1 MTAIEADVIIVGA
14 GFAGALMADQ
24 LAARGIRAA
33 VLETGP
39 QVNRGTA
46 FQTFLNAAVKTPESP
61 YERLPEAD
69 FPDSADSSRWY
80 RQAGPEPFKSTYLK
94 AVGGTSWHW
103 LGTCVRYV
111 PTDFRMRTQYDRAV
125 DWPID
130 YAELEPFYL
139 QAERELG
146 VAGDSTED
154 LGSPRSGPFPMPPVP
169 RTWLDRV
176 YQRALDGT
184 QYQVRLTPQARNSEA
199 REGRPACCGSSTCIP
214 ICPVGAKYDATVHL
228 ERARS
233 KGAVIHDRTT
243 ATFIEIGA
251 EGRVTAIRFRRPDG
265 TGDLARGRVFILA
278 ANAVETPR
286 LLLHSRSEAAP
297 AGIANE
303 SDQVGRNLMD
313 HPIQLSWA
321 LAGEPVWPYRG
332 PLSTSGIENLR
343 DGAFR
348 RDRSGMRIQIA
359 NDGWNWPTGG
369 PVTLADTLSRRGLR
383 GAALRREIAEH
394 ASRQVQLAALTE
406 QLPEPENRITLDPAD
421 RDPYGVP
428 LPRMHY
434 RVDEYSQAGLAS
446 AREAHDEI
454 FAHLNASEI
463 QHSDEFQGAGHII
476 GTTRMGE
483 DPRQSVVDRNLRSHG
498 HDNLFLVGAGV
509 FPTASTANPTLTI
522 AALALRAANEVTATL
537 SALA

>member
-1 MTAIEADVIIVGA
+1 MTAIDADVIIVGA
-14 GFAGALMADQ
+14 GFAGALMADR
-24 LAARGIRAA
+24 LAVAGISTAI
-33 VLETGP
+33 LESGP
-39 QVNRGTA
+39 RVNRGAA
-46 FQTFLNAAVKTPESP
+46 FQTFLDTPIKTPESP

-80 RQAGPEPFKSTYLK
+80 RQAGPDIFKSTYLK

-111 PTDFRMRTQYDRAV
+111 PSDFRMQTRYGRAV
-125 DWPID
+125 DWPMD
-130 YAELEPFYL
+130 YDELEPYYL
-139 QAERELG
+139 EAERELG

-228 ERARS
+228 ERAQA
-233 KGAVIHDRTT
+233 KGAVVHDRTT
-243 ATFIEIGA
+243 ATFIETGA
-251 EGRVTAIRFRRPDG
+251 DGRISAIRFRRPDG
-265 TGDLARGRVFILA
+265 TGDVARGRVFILA

-421 RDPYGVP
+421 RDPYGIP

-446 AREAHDEI
+446 ARNAHDEI
-454 FAHLNASEI
+454 FARLNASEI

-498 HDNLFLVGAGV
+498 NDNLFLVGAGV

-522 AALALRAANEVTATL
+522 AALALRAANEVTETL
-537 SALA
+537 STF

>member
-1 MTAIEADVIIVGA
+1 MWQQHLHSD
-14 GFAGALMADQ
+14 L
-24 LAARGIRAA
+24 
-33 VLETGP
+33 
-39 QVNRGTA
+39 
-46 FQTFLNAAVKTPESP
+46 
-61 YERLPEAD
+61 
-69 FPDSADSSRWY
+69 SSR
-80 RQAGPEPFKSTYLK
+80 RK
-94 AVGGTSWHW
+94 
-103 LGTCVRYV
+103 
-111 PTDFRMRTQYDRAV
+111 
-125 DWPID
+125 
-130 YAELEPFYL
+130 
-139 QAERELG
+139 
-146 VAGDSTED
+146 
-154 LGSPRSGPFPMPPVP
+154 
-169 RTWLDRV
+169 
-176 YQRALDGT
+176 
-184 QYQVRLTPQARNSEA
+184 
-199 REGRPACCGSSTCIP
+199 
-214 ICPVGAKYDATVHL
+214 VHL

-369 PVTLADTLSRRGLR
+369 PVTIADTLSRRGLR

-454 FAHLNASEI
+454 FARLNASEI